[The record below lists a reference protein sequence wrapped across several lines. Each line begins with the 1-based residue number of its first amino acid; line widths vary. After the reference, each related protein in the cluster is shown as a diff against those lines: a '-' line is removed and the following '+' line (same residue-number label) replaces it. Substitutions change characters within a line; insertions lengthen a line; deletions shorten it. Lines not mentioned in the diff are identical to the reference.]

1 MPNSPDEP
9 DRTLSHLARPAG
21 EARPFVG
28 AVAGYTLVRELGRGG
43 MGVVYEALDPGT
55 GRLVALKVLDLEGRG
70 YDLDLALREARVMA
84 KVSHPN
90 TVFLYRAERCDF
102 GLLLAMEI
110 VRGGTVADL
119 LRREGR
125 LSPPRA
131 VDLALQLVG
140 GLRAYDAHGI
150 VHRDIKPSN
159 CFLDRDGRAR
169 IGDLGLSRSSE
180 TVSRLTREGRFL
192 GTPHYSSPEQLRGEV
207 VDRRSDI
214 YSLGA
219 TLYEMIAG
227 RPPIDA
233 PDGVTLVAR
242 IMSEEPPPLAGR
254 VPDVPPGLDAAIR
267 RALAKDRERRFATY
281 EQLAEA
287 LAPFGATS
295 PPVAGVGTR
304 IAAAFGDVGL
314 FVFLPGQ

>member
-1 MPNSPDEP
+1 
-9 DRTLSHLARPAG
+9 
-21 EARPFVG
+21 
-28 AVAGYTLVRELGRGG
+28 
-43 MGVVYEALDPGT
+43 
-55 GRLVALKVLDLEGRG
+55 
-70 YDLDLALREARVMA
+70 
-84 KVSHPN
+84 
-90 TVFLYRAERCDF
+90 
-102 GLLLAMEI
+102 MEI

-159 CFLDRDGRAR
+159 CFLDHDGRAR

-192 GTPHYSSPEQLRGEV
+192 GTPPYSSPEQLRGEV

-233 PDGVTLVAR
+233 PRRRDPRGPDHVRGASAPGRPRPRRTAGAR
-242 IMSEEPPPLAGR
+242 RRDPTGARQGPGAPLR
-254 VPDVPPGLDAAIR
+254 NLR
-267 RALAKDRERRFATY
+267 RARRG
-281 EQLAEA
+281 
-287 LAPFGATS
+287 PR
-295 PPVAGVGTR
+295 PV
-304 IAAAFGDVGL
+304 
-314 FVFLPGQ
+314 